1 MTKHILSR
9 RTFLATA
16 AAGLSTI
23 ALLGRHGLAAAA
35 TASVN
40 TLPTP
45 EPWLPPTPTLDP
57 SSPAGSG
64 PYQTGK
70 VILGEDPVAATH
82 ALTQYFTLNGYPG
95 FPNHFLV
102 DQNHCADGTLVGTQL
117 PRTIV
122 AAVYYPK
129 YYSGTKYQPAASN
142 PLGMPLGVF
151 PVLLYAHAARDPLG
165 SACGGAHPSTRDFAG
180 VEVMLRHVASYGCVA
195 VAPDLSWIPG
205 GAIPGGA
212 SEFQKYVIALR
223 ADILIAYFQH
233 LGMLNNTLFAQR
245 LDLSRLVMVGHSTGG
260 PAVVEAGRLLAA
272 LTAFQSLSYGLIA
285 SLPLLH
291 YIPGYNT
298 LVLKG
303 TFDTRQGADPDQNY
317 AAAGLPKTR
326 VTIPGANHFGYTD
339 LCPPNNHAADV
350 GISDENGAIPR
361 DAQQL
366 AGAAYL
372 AALVRYY
379 AQGDQTAR
387 PYLSGEKAVEELE
400 GAGAPGIQVK
410 SQGFARATA

>member
-16 AAGLSTI
+16 AAGLSTA
-23 ALLGRHGLAAAA
+23 ALLGGRGLAAEA
-35 TASVN
+35 TSSLN
-40 TLPTP
+40 TFPTH

-57 SSPAGSG
+57 SSPAASG

-82 ALTQYFTLNGYPG
+82 ALPQYFTFNGYPG
-95 FPNHFLV
+95 FPNHFLAFAG
-102 DQNHCADGTLVGTQL
+102 HCADGTLVGPQL
-117 PRTIV
+117 PRKIV

-129 YYSGTKYQPAASN
+129 YYSQTKYQPAASN
-142 PLGMPLGVF
+142 PLGMPLSVF
-151 PVLLYAHAARDPLG
+151 PVLLYAHAFRDPLG

-180 VEVMLRHVASYGCVA
+180 VEVMLRHAASYGCIA

-205 GAIPGGA
+205 GWFPGGA
-212 SEFQKYVIALR
+212 SDFQKYAIALR
-223 ADILIAYFQH
+223 ADVLIAYFRH
-233 LGMLNNTLFAQR
+233 LGMLNTTLFAQR

-260 PAVVEAGRLLAA
+260 PAAVEAGRFLTS
-272 LTAFQSLSYGLIA
+272 LTAFQCLSYGLIA
-285 SLPLLH
+285 SLPLFYY

-303 TFDTRQGADPDQNY
+303 TLDTMQGADPNQNY
-317 AAAGLPKTR
+317 TAAGLPKTL

-339 LCPPNNHAADV
+339 LCPPNNHAFDV
-350 GISDENGAIPR
+350 GINDENGAIPR

-372 AALVRYY
+372 AALVCYH
-379 AQGDQTAR
+379 AHGDQTAR
-387 PYLSGEKAVEELE
+387 PYLSGEKPVEELDS
-400 GAGAPGIQVK
+400 AGAPGIQVE
-410 SQGFARATA
+410 SQGFA